1 MIITTTHSIQNH
13 DIVKY
18 LGVINANQVLGVN
31 FFSDAIAGISDV
43 FGGNSGTYRRNLDS
57 LYEQVIALLKQKA
70 TSIGANAIIGIQID
84 FDEISGKGK
93 SMFMITAVGTAV
105 IVSETSNIS
114 SRYSN
119 LRMLHELRTFVNE
132 GLLSEE
138 EYNREKEKIDNIV
151 TNQVEIDTINENVRK
166 AQEEELKRVMEERV
180 KARAEKIRNSKP
192 LQNLTIE
199 DIEAADVPP
208 MENDDNTMLGI
219 KELADQGLYAEA
231 CKFYMEQTGLDAKE
245 AYEFVLDTCI
255 ND

>member
-31 FFSDAIAGISDV
+31 FFSDALAGISDI
-43 FGGNSGTYRRNLDS
+43 FGGNSGTYRRNLDN

-70 TSIGANAIIGIQID
+70 SSIGANAIIGIQID
-84 FDEISGKGK
+84 FDEISSKGK

-105 IVSETSNIS
+105 VVSETANIA
-114 SRYSN
+114 SRYRN

-132 GLLSEE
+132 GLLSED

-151 TNQVEIDTINENVRK
+151 TNQVEIDTINEKARK
-166 AQEEELKRVMEERV
+166 AAEEDLKRTMEERI
-180 KARAEKIRNSKP
+180 KARTEARTEKIRNSKP

-208 MENDDNTMLGI
+208 MENGDNTMLGI
-219 KELADQGLYAEA
+219 QELAEQGLYAEA

-245 AYEFVLDTCI
+245 AYDFVRGM
-255 ND
+255 

>member
-1 MIITTTHSIQNH
+1 MIISTTHTIQNY

-18 LGVINANQVLGVN
+18 LGVINANHVLGVN
-31 FFSDAIAGISDV
+31 FFSDALADLSDV
-43 FGGNSGTYRRNLDS
+43 FGGNSGTYRRKLDT
-57 LYEQVIALLKQKA
+57 LYDQVIVSLKQKA

-105 IVSETSNIS
+105 VVSETSNIS
-114 SRYSN
+114 SRYRN

-132 GLLSEE
+132 GLLSDE

-151 TNQVEIDTINENVRK
+151 TNQVEIDTINENARK

-180 KARAEKIRNSKP
+180 KARAEKLRNSKP
-192 LQNLTIE
+192 LQDLTIE

-219 KELADQGLYAEA
+219 KELADHGLYAEA

-245 AYEFVLDTCI
+245 SYDFVIETITDG
-255 ND
+255 

>member
-1 MIITTTHSIQNH
+1 MIITTTNSIQNH

-31 FFSDAIAGISDV
+31 FFSDALAGISDI
-43 FGGNSGTYRRNLDS
+43 FGGNSGTYRRNLDN

-70 TSIGANAIIGIQID
+70 SSIGANAIIGIQID

-105 IVSETSNIS
+105 VVSETANIA
-114 SRYSN
+114 SRYKN

-132 GLLSEE
+132 GLLSED

-151 TNQVEIDTINENVRK
+151 TNQVEIDTINEKARK
-166 AQEEELKRVMEERV
+166 AAEEDLKRTMEERI
-180 KARAEKIRNSKP
+180 KARAEKLRINKP
-192 LQNLTIE
+192 LQDLTIE
-199 DIEAADVPP
+199 DIETADVPP
-208 MENDDNTMLGI
+208 MENEDNTMLGI
-219 KELADQGLYAEA
+219 QELTEQGLYAEA

-245 AYEFVLDTCI
+245 AYDFVCGM
-255 ND
+255 

>member
-105 IVSETSNIS
+105 VVSETSNIS

-151 TNQVEIDTINENVRK
+151 TNQVEIAQRFKNMLTSGSTSRSTLHLQFISMKLLPRAFKHLHSENTLV
-166 AQEEELKRVMEERV
+166 AFLLK
-180 KARAEKIRNSKP
+180 
-192 LQNLTIE
+192 
-199 DIEAADVPP
+199 
-208 MENDDNTMLGI
+208 
-219 KELADQGLYAEA
+219 LA
-231 CKFYMEQTGLDAKE
+231 KFRSRLR
-245 AYEFVLDTCI
+245 
-255 ND
+255 